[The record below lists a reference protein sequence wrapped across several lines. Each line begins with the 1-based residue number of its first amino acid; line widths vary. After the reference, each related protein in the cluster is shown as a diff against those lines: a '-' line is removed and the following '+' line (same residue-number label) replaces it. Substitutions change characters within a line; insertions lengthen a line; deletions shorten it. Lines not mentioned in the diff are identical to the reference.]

1 MTIAELFQLRK
12 DDPRWNTSYP
22 LSPSDWVDYRV
33 SGSLSFEN
41 DSRMSFYIHIPFCK
55 QLCSFCEYTR
65 MLCPDE
71 SVQREYLIAIANDIR
86 LFRQRYQDITLLGFD
101 IGGGTPTSL
110 SEQNFSL
117 LMQIYQDAISG
128 LKMDDRYEPSIEGT
142 FNTLSEQKL
151 EDMAK
156 NGFHRLSL
164 GVQSSCSTVL
174 HQHQRGN
181 SSEAMMT
188 SWLKKAWSKG
198 IKKVNLDFMYGLKG
212 QNESTIQQDLELIG
226 RLKPQ
231 QVTLYELRTNMIL
244 TKESFTKEELYAQY
258 VHYYDG
264 LLAMGYKARFGQ
276 NTFSLDA
283 ADEGVSSYLRERMLN
298 GAAYK
303 GFGMSAQ
310 SMSSAGIAY
319 NVGKLSDMPQEELC
333 AGGYPEQFTYLLP
346 SDELASKYMAIS
358 AYNGSFSLSR
368 LKEIGVFDEKQNE
381 ILDYCIGEG
390 LLYRGETDRIYVS
403 RKGFMYYGALFSLF
417 MKDREMEKLDTLK
430 EEKYVEPCFDK
441 LEYDKYV

>member
-12 DDPRWNTSYP
+12 NDPRWNTSYP
-22 LSPSDWVDYRV
+22 LNPSDWTDYRV
-33 SGSLSFEN
+33 PDSLSFEN

-71 SVQREYLIAIANDIR
+71 KVQREYLLAIASDIKQ
-86 LFRQRYQDITLLGFD
+86 FRQKYQDITLLGFD

-110 SEQNFSL
+110 SENNFSL
-117 LMQIYQDAISG
+117 LMQIYQTTISG
-128 LKMDDRYEPSIEGT
+128 LKKDAKYEPSIEGT

-151 EDMAK
+151 EDMSEM
-156 NGFHRLSL
+156 GFHRLSL
-164 GVQSSCSTVL
+164 GVQSSCSSVL

-181 SSEAMMT
+181 SSEAMMY
-188 SWLKKAWSKG
+188 SWLKKAWDKG

-231 QVTLYELRTNMIL
+231 QVTLYELRTNMISE
-244 TKESFTKEELYAQY
+244 KESFTKEELYDQY

-264 LLAMGYKARFGQ
+264 LIAMGYKARFGQ
-276 NTFSLDA
+276 NTFAVDA

-310 SMSSAGIAY
+310 SMSSEGIAY
-319 NVGKLSDMPQEELC
+319 NVGKLAVTPQNALNKK
-333 AGGYPEQFTYLLP
+333 GYPEQFTYLLP
-346 SDELASKYMAIS
+346 PDELASKYIAIS
-358 AYNGSFSLSR
+358 AYNGSFSIAKLRDYGISGGT
-368 LKEIGVFDEKQNE
+368 LNE
-381 ILDYCIGEG
+381 ILDFCIDEG
-390 LLYRGETDRIYVS
+390 LLYKGERDRMFITK
-403 RKGFMYYGALFSLF
+403 KGFKHYGALFSLF
-417 MKDREMEKLDTLK
+417 YASHAVSVVYK
-430 EEKYVEPCFDK
+430 
-441 LEYDKYV
+441 

>member
-12 DDPRWNTSYP
+12 NDPRWNTSYP
-22 LSPSDWVDYRV
+22 LNPSDWTDYRV
-33 SGSLSFEN
+33 PDSLSFEN

-71 SVQREYLIAIANDIR
+71 KVQREYLLAIASDIKQ
-86 LFRQRYQDITLLGFD
+86 FRQKYQDITLLGFD

-110 SEQNFSL
+110 SENNFSL
-117 LMQIYQDAISG
+117 LMQIYQTTISG
-128 LKMDDRYEPSIEGT
+128 LKKDAKYEPSIEGT

-151 EDMAK
+151 EDMSEM
-156 NGFHRLSL
+156 GFHRLSL
-164 GVQSSCSTVL
+164 GVQSSCSSVL

-181 SSEAMMT
+181 SSEAMMY
-188 SWLKKAWSKG
+188 SWLKKAWDKG

-231 QVTLYELRTNMIL
+231 QVTLYELRTNMISE
-244 TKESFTKEELYAQY
+244 KESFTKEELYDQY

-264 LLAMGYKARFGQ
+264 LIAMGYKARFGQ
-276 NTFSLDA
+276 NTFSVDA

-310 SMSSAGIAY
+310 SMSSEGIAY
-319 NVGKLSDMPQEELC
+319 NVGKLAVTTQNALNKE
-333 AGGYPEQFTYLLP
+333 GYPEQFTYLLP
-346 SDELASKYMAIS
+346 PDELASKYIAIS
-358 AYNGSFSLSR
+358 AYNGSFSVAKLRDYGISGGS
-368 LKEIGVFDEKQNE
+368 LNE
-381 ILDYCIGEG
+381 ILDFCIDEG
-390 LLYRGETDRIYVS
+390 LLYKGERDRMFIT
-403 RKGFMYYGALFSLF
+403 KMGFKYYGALFSLF
-417 MKDREMEKLDTLK
+417 YASHTASVVYK
-430 EEKYVEPCFDK
+430 
-441 LEYDKYV
+441 

>member
-12 DDPRWNTSYP
+12 NDPRWNTSYP
-22 LSPSDWVDYRV
+22 LNPSDWTDYRV
-33 SGSLSFEN
+33 PDSLSFEN

-71 SVQREYLIAIANDIR
+71 KVQREYLLAIASDIKQ
-86 LFRQRYQDITLLGFD
+86 FRQKYQDITLLGFD

-110 SEQNFSL
+110 SENNFSL
-117 LMQIYQDAISG
+117 LMQIYQTTISG
-128 LKMDDRYEPSIEGT
+128 LKKDAKYM
-142 FNTLSEQKL
+142 SE
-151 EDMAK
+151 M
-156 NGFHRLSL
+156 GFHRLSL
-164 GVQSSCSTVL
+164 GVQSSCSSVL

-181 SSEAMMT
+181 SSEAMMY
-188 SWLKKAWSKG
+188 SWLKKAWDKG

-231 QVTLYELRTNMIL
+231 QVTLYELRTNMISE
-244 TKESFTKEELYAQY
+244 KESFTKEELYDQY

-264 LLAMGYKARFGQ
+264 LQ
-276 NTFSLDA
+276 NTFSVDA

-310 SMSSAGIAY
+310 SMSSEGIAY
-319 NVGKLSDMPQEELC
+319 NVGKLAVTPQNALNKE
-333 AGGYPEQFTYLLP
+333 GYPEQFTYLLP
-346 SDELASKYMAIS
+346 PDELASKYIAIS
-358 AYNGSFSLSR
+358 AYNGSFSIAKLRDYGISGGS
-368 LKEIGVFDEKQNE
+368 LNE
-381 ILDYCIGEG
+381 ILDFCIDEG
-390 LLYRGETDRIYVS
+390 LLYKGERDRMFIT
-403 RKGFMYYGALFSLF
+403 KMGFKHYGALFSLF
-417 MKDREMEKLDTLK
+417 YASHTASVVYK
-430 EEKYVEPCFDK
+430 
-441 LEYDKYV
+441 

>member
-1 MTIAELFQLRK
+1 MSKMTIAELFQLRK
-12 DDPRWNTSYP
+12 NDPRWNTSYP
-22 LSPSDWVDYRV
+22 LNPSDWTDYRV
-33 SGSLSFEN
+33 PDSLSFEN

-71 SVQREYLIAIANDIR
+71 NVQREYLLAIANDIKQ
-86 LFRQRYQDITLLGFD
+86 FRQKYQDITLLGFD

-110 SEQNFSL
+110 SEKNFSL
-117 LMQIYQDAISG
+117 LMQIYQTAISG
-128 LKMDDRYEPSIEGT
+128 LKLDNRYEPSIEGT
-142 FNTLSEQKL
+142 FNTLSEEKL
-151 EDMAK
+151 EEMAK

-164 GVQSSCSTVL
+164 GVQSSCSSVL
-174 HQHQRGN
+174 HQHQRGY
-181 SSEAMMT
+181 SSEAMMS
-188 SWLKKAWSKG
+188 SWLIKAWGKD

-231 QVTLYELRTNMIL
+231 QVTIYELRTNMIL
-244 TKESFTKEELYAQY
+244 AKESFTKEELYDQY

-276 NTFSLDA
+276 NTFSVDA

-310 SMSSAGIAY
+310 SMSSEGIAY
-319 NVGKLSDMPQEELC
+319 NVGKLAVTPQNALNKE
-333 AGGYPEQFTYLLP
+333 GYPEQFTYLLP
-346 SDELASKYMAIS
+346 PDELASKYIAIS
-358 AYNGSFSLSR
+358 AYNGSFSIAR
-368 LKEIGVFDEKQNE
+368 LRDYGINGGSLNE
-381 ILDYCIGEG
+381 ILDFCIDEG
-390 LLYRGETDRIYVS
+390 LLYKGGRDRIFITK
-403 RKGFMYYGALFSLF
+403 KGFKHYGALFSLF
-417 MKDREMEKLDTLK
+417 YASHAVSVVYK
-430 EEKYVEPCFDK
+430 
-441 LEYDKYV
+441 

>member
-12 DDPRWNTSYP
+12 NDPRWNTSYP
-22 LSPSDWVDYRV
+22 LNPSDWTDYRV
-33 SGSLSFEN
+33 PDLLSFEN

-71 SVQREYLIAIANDIR
+71 KVQREYLLAIASDIKQ
-86 LFRQRYQDITLLGFD
+86 FRQKYQDITLLGFD

-110 SEQNFSL
+110 SENNFSL
-117 LMQIYQDAISG
+117 LMQIYQTTISG
-128 LKMDDRYEPSIEGT
+128 LKKDAKYEPSIEGT

-151 EDMAK
+151 EDMSEM
-156 NGFHRLSL
+156 GFHRLSL
-164 GVQSSCSTVL
+164 GVQSSCSSVL

-181 SSEAMMT
+181 SSEAMMY
-188 SWLKKAWSKG
+188 SWLKKAWDKG

-231 QVTLYELRTNMIL
+231 QVTLYELRTNMISE
-244 TKESFTKEELYAQY
+244 KESFTKEELYDQY

-264 LLAMGYKARFGQ
+264 LIAMGYKARFGQ
-276 NTFSLDA
+276 NTFSVDA

-310 SMSSAGIAY
+310 SMSSEGIAY
-319 NVGKLSDMPQEELC
+319 NVGKLAVTPQNALNKE
-333 AGGYPEQFTYLLP
+333 GYPEHFTYLLP
-346 SDELASKYMAIS
+346 PDELASKYIAIS
-358 AYNGSFSLSR
+358 AYNGSFSIAKLRDYGISGGT
-368 LKEIGVFDEKQNE
+368 LNE
-381 ILDYCIGEG
+381 ILDFCIDEG
-390 LLYRGETDRIYVS
+390 LLYKGERDRMFIT
-403 RKGFMYYGALFSLF
+403 KMGFKHYGALFSLF
-417 MKDREMEKLDTLK
+417 YASHTASVVYK
-430 EEKYVEPCFDK
+430 
-441 LEYDKYV
+441 

>member
-12 DDPRWNTSYP
+12 NDPRWNTSYP
-22 LSPSDWVDYRV
+22 LSPSDWKDYRV
-33 SGSLSFEN
+33 PGPLSFEN
-41 DSRMSFYIHIPFCK
+41 DQRLSFYIHIPFCK

-71 SVQREYLIAIANDIR
+71 NVQRDYLLAIANDIKQ
-86 LFRQRYQDITLLGFD
+86 FRQKCQDITLLGFD

-110 SEQNFSL
+110 SENNFSL
-117 LMQIYQDAISG
+117 LMQIYQTTISG
-128 LKMDDRYEPSIEGT
+128 LKKDAKYEPSIEGT

-151 EDMAK
+151 EDMSEM
-156 NGFHRLSL
+156 GFHRLSL
-164 GVQSSCSTVL
+164 GVQSSCSSVL

-181 SSEAMMT
+181 SSEAMMY
-188 SWLKKAWSKG
+188 SWLKKAWDKG

-231 QVTLYELRTNMIL
+231 QVTLYELRTNMISE
-244 TKESFTKEELYAQY
+244 KESFTKEELYDQY

-264 LLAMGYKARFGQ
+264 LIAMGYKARFGQ
-276 NTFSLDA
+276 NTFSVDA

-310 SMSSAGIAY
+310 SMSSEGIAY
-319 NVGKLSDMPQEELC
+319 NVGKLAVTPQNALNKE
-333 AGGYPEQFTYLLP
+333 GYPEQFTYLLP
-346 SDELASKYMAIS
+346 PDELASKYIAIS
-358 AYNGSFSLSR
+358 AYNGSFSIAR
-368 LKEIGVFDEKQNE
+368 LRDYGISGGSLNE
-381 ILDYCIGEG
+381 ILGFCIDEG
-390 LLYRGETDRIYVS
+390 LLYKGEKDRLFITK
-403 RKGFMYYGALFSLF
+403 KGFKHYGALFSLF
-417 MKDREMEKLDTLK
+417 YASHAVSIVYK
-430 EEKYVEPCFDK
+430 
-441 LEYDKYV
+441 

>member
-12 DDPRWNTSYP
+12 NDPRWNTSYP
-22 LSPSDWVDYRV
+22 LNPSDWTDYRV
-33 SGSLSFEN
+33 PDSLSFEN

-71 SVQREYLIAIANDIR
+71 KVQREYLLAIASDIKQ
-86 LFRQRYQDITLLGFD
+86 FRQKYQDITLLGFD

-110 SEQNFSL
+110 SENNFSL
-117 LMQIYQDAISG
+117 LMQIYQTTISG
-128 LKMDDRYEPSIEGT
+128 LKKDAKYEPSIEGT

-151 EDMAK
+151 EDMSEM
-156 NGFHRLSL
+156 GFHRLSL
-164 GVQSSCSTVL
+164 GVQSSCSSVL

-181 SSEAMMT
+181 SSEAMMY
-188 SWLKKAWSKG
+188 SWLKKAWDKG

-231 QVTLYELRTNMIL
+231 QVTLYELRTNMISE
-244 TKESFTKEELYAQY
+244 KESFTKEELYDQY

-264 LLAMGYKARFGQ
+264 LIAMGYKARFGQ
-276 NTFSLDA
+276 NTFSVDA

-310 SMSSAGIAY
+310 SMSSEGIAY
-319 NVGKLSDMPQEELC
+319 NVGKLAVTTQNALNKE
-333 AGGYPEQFTYLLP
+333 GYPEQFTYLLP
-346 SDELASKYMAIS
+346 PDELASKYIAIS
-358 AYNGSFSLSR
+358 AYNGSFSIAKLRDYGISGGT
-368 LKEIGVFDEKQNE
+368 LNE
-381 ILDYCIGEG
+381 ILDFCIDEG
-390 LLYRGETDRIYVS
+390 LLYKGERDRMFITK
-403 RKGFMYYGALFSLF
+403 KGFKHYGALFSLF
-417 MKDREMEKLDTLK
+417 YASHAVSVVYK
-430 EEKYVEPCFDK
+430 
-441 LEYDKYV
+441 